1 MFQIAL
7 DYLKTL
13 YSGTRY
19 IKKKKKKQKASKQ
32 CIILETSIQLRPP
45 LPIMFGN
52 KI

>member
-19 IKKKKKKQKASKQ
+19 IKKKKKKQA
-32 CIILETSIQLRPP
+32 
-45 LPIMFGN
+45 N
-52 KI
+52 NA

>member
-19 IKKKKKKQKASKQ
+19 VKKKKASKQ
-32 CIILETSIQLRPP
+32 CIILEISIHLRPP

>member
-19 IKKKKKKQKASKQ
+19 VKKKTKGKQTMHNIGDIHATK
-32 CIILETSIQLRPP
+32 TSSS
-45 LPIMFGN
+45 N
-52 KI
+52 YVWK